1 MEWTLAI
8 LFVASAILLIT
19 SLVKAKKTSKS
30 EQREIDVI
38 HLSVMEEIADLQKQ
52 MRNLELDLEILEK
65 EAGVQVS
72 SKDRAVLRE
81 VIDLYRRKYSL
92 ESIAAQKKLTQA
104 EVEEMLSPY
113 LLVKEERRKVLQ
125 WNLT

>member
-8 LFVASAILLIT
+8 LFIAAAILLIT
-19 SLVKAKKTSKS
+19 SLVKAKRTSKS

-38 HLSVMEEIADLQKQ
+38 HLSVMEEIAGLQKQ
-52 MRNLELDLEILEK
+52 MKNLELDIEILEK

-72 SKDRAVLRE
+72 SKDRTVLRE

-113 LLVKEERRKVLQ
+113 LVVKEERRKVLQ
-125 WNLT
+125 